1 MPNSTS
7 KPMTI
12 RPSIK
17 TIEVFRNL
25 FEESGANSQGEF
37 LEKLCEKWIT
47 PVMSNILDANPVTT
61 ETQLQPDEK
70 LLGLSQEETNEF
82 LTLFQSS
89 GVSTISEF
97 LKSLFE
103 KWVTPEKVIE
113 PEPEPVLLQE
123 PQLIQPQL
131 QDNEI
136 LLSLTPAQLYAL
148 RETVLSKRFAESQN
162 EIIDEKYKNE
172 FYSGELRYTA
182 EFKSLC
188 IRNIV
193 MTDEMPDEEKEA
205 ATCHNMAALLV
216 NLFLFRLTQGYGYPS
231 IKVKVKSL
239 KSFIRELPEDSQS
252 EFLVKTS
259 ENKLNE
265 MQLSLTPAQLYALRE
280 NVLTEG
286 FAENQN
292 DIIDSLT
299 PANEPFLY
307 FGNLFE
313 PEFQS
318 LWVKNIVLTDEMPE
332 EEKETTIRH
341 NMVSFLIN
349 MFLTHLIEGKIPDTS
364 VTAKTLITFIQEQ
377 NQDSPLKE
385 IN

>member
-1 MPNSTS
+1 MPNLTS

-47 PVMSNILDANPVTT
+47 PVMSNILDANPVPT

-89 GVSTISEF
+89 GISSISEF

-123 PQLIQPQL
+123 PKIIQPQL

-172 FYSGELRYTA
+172 FYSGKLCYS

-193 MTDEMPDEEKEA
+193 LTDEMPDEEKETA
-205 ATCHNMAALLV
+205 IHHNMAALPV
-216 NLFLFRLTQGYGYPS
+216 NLFNVYPQFS
-231 IKVKVKSL
+231 
-239 KSFIRELPEDSQS
+239 
-252 EFLVKTS
+252 
-259 ENKLNE
+259 
-265 MQLSLTPAQLYALRE
+265 
-280 NVLTEG
+280 
-286 FAENQN
+286 
-292 DIIDSLT
+292 
-299 PANEPFLY
+299 
-307 FGNLFE
+307 
-313 PEFQS
+313 
-318 LWVKNIVLTDEMPE
+318 
-332 EEKETTIRH
+332 H
-341 NMVSFLIN
+341 
-349 MFLTHLIEGKIPDTS
+349 
-364 VTAKTLITFIQEQ
+364 
-377 NQDSPLKE
+377 
-385 IN
+385 